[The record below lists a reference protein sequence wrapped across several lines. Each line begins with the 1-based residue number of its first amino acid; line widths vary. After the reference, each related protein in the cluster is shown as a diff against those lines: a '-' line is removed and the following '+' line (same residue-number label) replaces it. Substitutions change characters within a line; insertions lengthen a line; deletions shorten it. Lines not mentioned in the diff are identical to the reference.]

1 MYSTLSLFLWLYEH
15 SISWAQRSLALHIG
29 TQLTYVLAG
38 FLAQGWGL
46 ILSTKWSVLLF
57 ALSLTQNNGQIACH

>member
-1 MYSTLSLFLWLYEH
+1 MGTEAEH
-15 SISWAQRSLALHIG
+15 SLVYWNP
-29 TQLTYVLAG
+29 TDFVLAG

-57 ALSLTQNNGQIACH
+57 ALQLTQKNGQIACY